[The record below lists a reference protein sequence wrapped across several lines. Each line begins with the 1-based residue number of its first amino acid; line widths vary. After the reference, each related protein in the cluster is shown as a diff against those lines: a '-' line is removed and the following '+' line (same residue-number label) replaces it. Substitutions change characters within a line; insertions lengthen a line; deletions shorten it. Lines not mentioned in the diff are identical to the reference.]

1 MKKIIALTGSVKGIK
16 TQIALQDTL
25 AQIERINPEM
35 ELHLLPIGN
44 FNLEFSDGR
53 PLSEY
58 NLDTQY
64 VIKQILQADAL
75 IIASPTY
82 QTSIPGALKN
92 IFDLLPMNA
101 LDKKI
106 AGIIITAASPMYFL
120 MAEQQLKPILS
131 YMGAHV
137 VNKYVYIQDEDYT
150 DNIITNPEISARI
163 HNLALDILDGL
174 DHMDLRKTNM
184 SKRNEKIEPSL

>member
-1 MKKIIALTGSVKGIK
+1 MKKILALTGSVKGIK
-16 TQIALQDTL
+16 TLVALQDTL
-25 AQIERINPEM
+25 ANLNEINPEM
-35 ELHLLPIGN
+35 ETRLLAIGD

-53 PLSEY
+53 PLNEY

-64 VIKQILQADAL
+64 LINEILSADAL

-106 AGIIITAASPMYFL
+106 AGIIITAASPMYYL
-120 MAEQQLKPILS
+120 MAESQLKPILR

-137 VNKYVYIQDEDYT
+137 IHKFVYIQDKDFT
-150 DNIITNPEISARI
+150 NNIITNPDINERI
-163 HNLALDILDGL
+163 HCLALDTIDGL
-174 DHMDLRKTNM
+174 QHMDLHNEIMDKRKT
-184 SKRNEKIEPSL
+184 KA